1 MINLIS
7 KDGKKVT
14 HNGKSMKIYNALMDI
29 YENQNINM
37 ANINGRQVVFKLGG
51 WQYVDE
57 IPAEIKEKVM
67 DGYYRDAERMFY
79 NGNIINA

>member
-1 MINLIS
+1 M
-7 KDGKKVT
+7 V
-14 HNGKSMKIYNALMDI
+14 
-29 YENQNINM
+29 
-37 ANINGRQVVFKLGG
+37 NINGRQVVFNLGG

>member
-7 KDGKKVT
+7 KDGKKVA
-14 HNGKSMKIYNALMDI
+14 HNGKSMKIYNALVDI
-29 YENQNINM
+29 YEKKNINM
-37 ANINGRQVVFKLGG
+37 ATINNRLVVFKLGG

-67 DGYYRDAERMFY
+67 NDYYRDAERMFF
-79 NGNIINA
+79 NGNIIQA